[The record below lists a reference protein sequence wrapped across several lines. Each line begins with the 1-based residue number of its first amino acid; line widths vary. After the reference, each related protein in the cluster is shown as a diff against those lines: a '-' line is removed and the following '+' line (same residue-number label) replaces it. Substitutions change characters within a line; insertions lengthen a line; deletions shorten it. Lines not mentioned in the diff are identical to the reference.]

1 MFFYTFGN
9 KITRCIDCYVVLGV
23 DKELVGQHG
32 AGVQGARDEEI
43 KADPAALRHL
53 QDRLGLDDSALY
65 VLHRHHRTVQRRV
78 RHDVR
83 GRLHSASVHR
93 Q

>member
-43 KADPAALRHL
+43 KADCCTTASSR
-53 QDRLGLDDSALY
+53 SAG
-65 VLHRHHRTVQRRV
+65 T
-78 RHDVR
+78 
-83 GRLHSASVHR
+83 G
-93 Q
+93 